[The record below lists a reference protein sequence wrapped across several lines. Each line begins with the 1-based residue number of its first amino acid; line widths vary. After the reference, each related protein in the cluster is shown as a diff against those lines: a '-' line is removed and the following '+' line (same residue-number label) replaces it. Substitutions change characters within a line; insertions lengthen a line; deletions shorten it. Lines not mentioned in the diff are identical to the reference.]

1 MLMVSYIRRF
11 ETGTIARKN
20 GAIARKSVT
29 RPRSRGVAVRN
40 PAIAHRLGL
49 VGGAG
54 GGIARQKP
62 ASILGD
68 AGINEGI

>member
-40 PAIAHRLGL
+40 PAVAHRLGL
-49 VGGAG
+49 VGGAERRYSEAET
-54 GGIARQKP
+54 GIYSWGCRYK
-62 ASILGD
+62 
-68 AGINEGI
+68 